1 MEPEL
6 YMKKH
11 YIMTY
16 IEDVTCLM
24 LAQKKKDSKFQPLPF
39 LQDYFQRVRAG
50 NHVFRRKYSFVSAT
64 PYNRRCFIKLIWQAF
79 VNIIREKVPMRG
91 SDYHQLVELVCADFP
106 IEIIHQVMSVLAH
119 QTEVKIPEKA
129 VMFNDFLYTLQ
140 VLFYYKE
147 FVQECKTIH
156 GKLTPGN
163 SYETSPHIVV
173 VPCSKEDDEAKEKI
187 FESEDDKQL
196 QLQESS
202 VCSSSSSCS
211 IEVFRQSIEALW
223 CRLSDK
229 QSWIVTP
236 SFPVV
241 KEILQQCPME
251 TTFLDFLAQMCNSKL
266 INEYIGVLPA
276 REVFLLTDPPII
288 GKVSQYQT

>member
-1 MEPEL
+1 MEPEM

-16 IEDVTCLM
+16 IEDVTCLL

-39 LQDYFQRVRAG
+39 LQDYFQRVRTG

-64 PYNRRCFIKLIWQAF
+64 PYNRRSFIKLIWQAF
-79 VNIIREKVPMRG
+79 INIIREKVPMKG
-91 SDYHQLVELVCADFP
+91 SDYHQLMELVCTDFP

-119 QTEVKIPEKA
+119 QTKVKTPS

-147 FVQECKTIH
+147 FVQECETVH
-156 GKLTPGN
+156 SKLTPGN
-163 SYETSPHIVV
+163 SSQTSPRIVI
-173 VPCSKEDDEAKEKI
+173 VPCSKKDDEGKEKTLEI
-187 FESEDDKQL
+187 EDDKQL

-202 VCSSSSSCS
+202 VRPSSSSCS
-211 IEVFRQSIEALW
+211 IDLFTQSIEALF
-223 CRLSDK
+223 CKLTDK
-229 QSWIVTP
+229 QPWIAAP

-241 KEILQQCPME
+241 KEILQHCPME

-266 INEYIGVLPA
+266 INEHINVLPV
-276 REVFLLTDPPII
+276 REVFLQTDPPII
-288 GKVSQYQT
+288 GKVSQYQI